1 MAFCAKCGADAGGAA
16 FCPKCG
22 APQTAAAP
30 GGPGGAGGVPVTTS
44 SGDTGLAENVAGL
57 LCYVAGWVTGLIFY
71 LIDKRPFVRF
81 HAAQSLVLFG
91 GIVVAYIL
99 LGMIAAASIFGGWML
114 TLMSFLIYGVL
125 GIGSFILWVLCMVK
139 AYQGQKFKLPVI
151 GDLAEKMAGRA

>member
-1 MAFCAKCGADAGGAA
+1 MAFCAKCGAEVGGAT

-22 APQTAAAP
+22 APQSAAAP
-30 GGPGGAGGVPVTTS
+30 AAGGVPVTTS
-44 SGDTGLAENVAGL
+44 GGDTGLAENVAGL

-125 GIGSFILWVLCMVK
+125 GIGSFILWILCMVK

>member
-1 MAFCAKCGADAGGAA
+1 MAFCAKCGAEVGGAS

-22 APQTAAAP
+22 APQSAVAAT
-30 GGPGGAGGVPVTTS
+30 GGAPVSTT

-57 LCYVAGWVTGLIFY
+57 LCYVAGWVTGLIFF

-91 GIVVAYIL
+91 GIVIAYIL

-125 GIGSFILWVLCMVK
+125 GIGSFILWILCMVK
-139 AYQGQKFKLPVI
+139 AYQGQKFKLPVV
-151 GDLAEKMAGRA
+151 GDLAEKMAGNA